1 MYNPNQFNQFNQPFN
16 VNNMNNN
23 FNMNQAMM
31 NMNQL
36 MGMPNNM
43 NQAQFIQMINSNPM
57 MLMMWNQMV
66 QNMQNMQN
74 QGIMPNVKQKNE
86 FLINLNFID
95 TNGRKI
101 IIQTEPNEYMSSVIN
116 KYINKSNDFN
126 NGKTSPNQINIAFI
140 DNTGRKVVV
149 QTTQEEYMSSV
160 INKYINKSGDN
171 NINLYLFN
179 GKRVVQ
185 SLRVA
190 EAGLTD
196 GVEIQVSNVGVL
208 KGAE

>member
-66 QNMQNMQN
+66 QSMQNMQN
-74 QGIMPNVKQKNE
+74 QGIMQNVKQNNE

-126 NGKTSPNQINIAFI
+126 NN
-140 DNTGRKVVV
+140 
-149 QTTQEEYMSSV
+149 Y
-160 INKYINKSGDN
+160 
-171 NINLYLFN
+171 YLFN
-179 GKRVVQ
+179 GKRIVQ
-185 SLRVA
+185 SLTVA
-190 EAGLTD
+190 ELGLGDASEIHVANAGN
-196 GVEIQVSNVGVL
+196 II
-208 KGAE
+208 GAIF

>member
-66 QNMQNMQN
+66 QSMQKMQYIQNMQNMQNMQN

-116 KYINKSNDFN
+116 KY
-126 NGKTSPNQINIAFI
+126 
-140 DNTGRKVVV
+140 R
-149 QTTQEEYMSSV
+149 
-160 INKYINKSGDN
+160 
-171 NINLYLFN
+171 
-179 GKRVVQ
+179 
-185 SLRVA
+185 SL
-190 EAGLTD
+190 
-196 GVEIQVSNVGVL
+196 
-208 KGAE
+208 

>member
-16 VNNMNNN
+16 MNNMNNN

-43 NQAQFIQMINSNPM
+43 NQAQFMQMINSNPM

-74 QGIMPNVKQKNE
+74 MQNIQNMQNMQGMQNMTPNNMNISQNNR
-86 FLINLNFID
+86 FQINLNFID
-95 TNGRKI
+95 TNGNKFI
-101 IIQTEPNEYMSSVIN
+101 IHTEPDEKMSSVIN

-126 NGKTSPNQINIAFI
+126 NN
-140 DNTGRKVVV
+140 
-149 QTTQEEYMSSV
+149 Y
-160 INKYINKSGDN
+160 
-171 NINLYLFN
+171 YLFN
-179 GKRVVQ
+179 GKRIVQ
-185 SLRVA
+185 SLTVA
-190 EAGLTD
+190 ELGLNDASEIHVANAGN
-196 GVEIQVSNVGVL
+196 II
-208 KGAE
+208 GAIL

>member
-66 QNMQNMQN
+66 QNMQNMQYMQNMQNIQNMQNMQN

-126 NGKTSPNQINIAFI
+126 NN
-140 DNTGRKVVV
+140 
-149 QTTQEEYMSSV
+149 Y
-160 INKYINKSGDN
+160 
-171 NINLYLFN
+171 YLFN
-179 GKRVVQ
+179 GKRIVQ
-185 SLRVA
+185 SLTVA
-190 EAGLTD
+190 ELGLGDASEIHVANAGN
-196 GVEIQVSNVGVL
+196 II
-208 KGAE
+208 GAIF

>member
-74 QGIMPNVKQKNE
+74 MQNQGIMPNVKQKNE

-126 NGKTSPNQINIAFI
+126 NN
-140 DNTGRKVVV
+140 
-149 QTTQEEYMSSV
+149 Y
-160 INKYINKSGDN
+160 
-171 NINLYLFN
+171 YLFN
-179 GKRVVQ
+179 GKRIVQ
-185 SLRVA
+185 SLTVA
-190 EAGLTD
+190 ELGLGDASEIHVANAGN
-196 GVEIQVSNVGVL
+196 II
-208 KGAE
+208 GAIF

>member
-31 NMNQL
+31 NMNQ
-36 MGMPNNM
+36 MTGMPINNM

-74 QGIMPNVKQKNE
+74 MQNLQNMQGMQNMTPNSMNFSQNNP
-86 FLINLNFID
+86 FQINLKFIH
-95 TNGRKI
+95 TNGNKFI
-101 IIQTEPNEYMSSVIN
+101 IHTEPDEKMSSVIN

-126 NGKTSPNQINIAFI
+126 NN
-140 DNTGRKVVV
+140 
-149 QTTQEEYMSSV
+149 Y
-160 INKYINKSGDN
+160 
-171 NINLYLFN
+171 YLFN
-179 GKRVVQ
+179 GKRIVQ
-185 SLRVA
+185 SLTVA
-190 EAGLTD
+190 ELGLNDASEIHVANAGN
-196 GVEIQVSNVGVL
+196 II
-208 KGAE
+208 GAIL

>member
-16 VNNMNNN
+16 MNNMNNN

-31 NMNQL
+31 QMNQ
-36 MGMPNNM
+36 MTGMNNNM
-43 NQAQFIQMINSNPM
+43 SQSQFIQMINSNPM
-57 MLMMWNQMV
+57 MLMMWNQML
-66 QNMQNMQN
+66 QNMQN
-74 QGIMPNVKQKNE
+74 QNMFNNQFNQNNSQMMQQNNQNMA
-86 FLINLNFID
+86 FNMN
-95 TNGRKI
+95 N
-101 IIQTEPNEYMSSVIN
+101 
-116 KYINKSNDFN
+116 FN
-126 NGKTSPNQINIAFI
+126 NGQTSPNQINIAFI

>member
-66 QNMQNMQN
+66 QSMQKMQYIQNMQNMQNMQN

-116 KYINKSNDFN
+116 KYINKSNNFN
-126 NGKTSPNQINIAFI
+126 NN
-140 DNTGRKVVV
+140 
-149 QTTQEEYMSSV
+149 Y
-160 INKYINKSGDN
+160 
-171 NINLYLFN
+171 YLFN
-179 GKRVVQ
+179 GKRIVQ
-185 SLRVA
+185 SLTVA
-190 EAGLTD
+190 ELGLGDASEIHVANAGN
-196 GVEIQVSNVGVL
+196 II
-208 KGAE
+208 GAIF

>member
-1 MYNPNQFNQFNQPFN
+1 MFNPNQFNQFNQPFN
-16 VNNMNNN
+16 MNNMNNN

-31 NMNQL
+31 QMNQ
-36 MGMPNNM
+36 MTGMNNNM
-43 NQAQFIQMINSNPM
+43 SQSQFIQMINSNPM
-57 MLMMWNQMV
+57 MLMMWNQML
-66 QNMQNMQN
+66 QNMQN
-74 QGIMPNVKQKNE
+74 QNMFNNQFNQNNSQMMQQNKQNMA
-86 FLINLNFID
+86 FNMN
-95 TNGRKI
+95 N
-101 IIQTEPNEYMSSVIN
+101 
-116 KYINKSNDFN
+116 FN
-126 NGKTSPNQINIAFI
+126 NGQASPNQINIAFI

-149 QTTQEEYMSSV
+149 QATQEEYMSSV

-190 EAGLTD
+190 EAGLMD